1 MISYLRRVRILI
13 YLIKEKWIY
22 YILLTFKIWTDLED
36 ITKEWKIM
44 YISKDDHE
52 LERISNIWIDN
63 TAYEYK

>member
-1 MISYLRRVRILI
+1 MISYLRCVRILI

-22 YILLTFKIWTDLED
+22 YILLIFKIWTDLED

>member
-22 YILLTFKIWTDLED
+22 YILLIFKIWTDLED